1 MARSKNDEILIDIG
15 FNSDI
20 DNFVKAIETKLKN
33 ADFGKLENISQGLK
47 DINTN
52 IDNLNNKKID
62 IKYEDPEDLD
72 EILADLLNLQNT
84 LNDGIKLDIG
94 SGTARDKFKRF
105 AGELIAEK
113 QQLDKAM
120 NNGILTIDDD
130 YQVDNLTEYT
140 KLLYNMLDVIKA
152 IQERSKEK
160 LLPGDLDIFNGK
172 TNKSQKDIFGEN
184 IVDISTLQNN
194 IEKELD
200 KVKQIVNSEVHDV
213 LSVSDNESGIPLY
226 LKISTSKEV
235 LIEQARQVI
244 TALKQYAK
252 NNPIPIKLDLSSTI
266 QSKTTTKQIK
276 ELERLLPNANDP
288 EIKTQIEQLKN
299 EISKN
304 LTEGWSLRINTG
316 ELKEDTNLAK
326 KAIIELEKAIN
337 DANDKLVLRPR
348 IDIADET
355 SKQLHDKLIKLNQL
369 LDTDTKK
376 AVDKVSKNLKK
387 IGGGETQE
395 FENNLENIITRFQ
408 DLANS
413 TDSLNSLKAV
423 FEGMASFVQTFSGKQ
438 FLNEEL
444 IKNLK
449 GFKNAINITS
459 KNGLGTQLEL
469 LNSNTAETET
479 LSKAL
484 NTIVANLNTLK
495 FDDVN
500 LGVTDKDIT
509 LLINYT
515 NALVGFLTSFEKI
528 EKGLENGQLSGKLK
542 QFVTTINDA
551 FKDLDQDKLSPLKLL
566 KFDDDDGNTGFD
578 GALSELETFISKVE
592 EARTQYNSAKK
603 NLDNNK
609 IKTATESVVD
619 ISKDITKLNT
629 TAKANG
635 VISVLNDVL
644 KRGGELDKL
653 IKLFNSPFGK
663 SVNAPLELPKIN
675 TQKAAKSLEDNIYKD
690 GGKLKGLYDKYVKN
704 NDVANL
710 EAFYRE
716 LEKISNEY
724 FDLRKAKRDG
734 FIDEN
739 SFKAASAYITA
750 IIQEL
755 EQISGFQFPKLK
767 TKRMDLLGMSDNKNE
782 FAKFIA
788 DSKEFEAIEKEVF
801 TSLDKEANTTL
812 KNFDKVYST
821 VSKNIS
827 SLFNNN
833 DDISPLVENIKD
845 LYEQFQKLS
854 QLHNLGIINDEEFEK
869 VKNDLLYIG
878 ESVDKNF
885 VRKVDGL
892 NLDSDALNKYD
903 ENIADVYEHVQQLVT
918 LLSTGA
924 STNEIAKELYE
935 INEASKSIN
944 TQRTQ
949 DYNDAAELKAM
960 TDEAKELRDIIK
972 STKDKQLNF
981 FNKQDVVS
989 MHEFVEEYQNLI
1001 SAYNIFQNNE
1011 ENLTNAIGK
1020 ENVDKIKAEFDGLF
1034 KDLNNGFLQFINKI
1048 KKLPIGET
1056 LKAELTEVLLNNPFD
1071 TTDKNIDKWAN
1082 DVSVQLETLGNSL
1095 NVQGNKLSF
1104 NKILGKIYNDLNK
1117 NSNATKEWKT
1127 QMRALASEMESIGA
1141 DNSSTLA
1148 TKAFAER
1155 HQILDTQLK
1164 QSGQIGK
1171 DFFHKLSDNM
1181 QHQTTQL
1188 IAMTFS
1194 FYRLIGAIRQ
1204 GFQTV
1209 TEFDSALAKIS
1220 YTMDVSD
1227 KSLSNMGDTIIK
1239 LSKDL
1244 STSITSMEQV
1254 YTIYANMNTS
1264 PEEIEELSKYTAVL
1278 SNLSGIDAS
1287 TAADDIQAVVNQ
1299 FENLNSTDTS
1309 HIVDV
1314 FDYISR
1320 NISVDYQKGIEGM
1333 AEGVQAVGNVA
1344 DQAGLSYEQLSA
1356 IIAKTMEQTRNS
1368 GSSIANGL
1376 KTIMVRLSK
1385 ASSMDDEVDNSTL
1398 SKASAVLHD
1407 IGVEVY
1413 TTEGQFRE
1421 FDTIMTELAGKWDSL
1436 TEAQQA
1442 NISFQIAATR
1452 QTAVLKAILQNW
1464 TESMD
1469 LATSATE
1476 TNGNALENQEKYADT
1491 YAAKMQNIKNSL
1503 TELSITAFDDTGFKT
1518 MLDWVNKLAQA
1529 FTKLVDTIGTV
1540 PTAIAGIGAIV
1551 AKKFVGISDITDL
1564 YRNVA
1569 FNGKGKKELPNLLNS
1584 LSGQLGNSEKL
1595 NELTNTL
1602 TNYNERI
1609 VATSIANSKLSASEK
1624 ELIATEMAR
1633 KNTLIN
1639 LDTLQLQDI
1648 LSETKLEDTQKTEIM
1663 TALGLEAAINK
1674 LTDAEARKILVTKGL
1689 NEVEAESVVAKMKAV
1704 SAGAGGAT
1712 SSFSNFLA
1720 GINPVIIALTA
1731 LATILPIV
1739 KAAYDKYHISQQ
1751 EYREDLSEKISD
1763 FKNAKNELEDL
1774 SEQLQ
1779 TNKDKIRA
1787 LQIQAN
1793 QGKLSIVDKEELERL
1808 KEENIELEKNKGLKE
1823 AITQTAAIEAFE
1835 AAQKN
1840 PSDGYSGY
1848 KYTKPEEK
1856 SVEDVATKLSK
1867 QMETINNFRGSLQP
1881 YIESIK
1887 GLSVVEAKAALEMSQ
1902 LDKQTQD
1909 QVLSS
1914 YKLQYAN
1921 ELTSDSF
1928 TKLEHS
1934 ISKVND
1940 FDTLGEA
1947 AKSTANAF
1955 KEAKKEYDTLRGEDV
1970 DEELYKKGEAKV
1982 NELQKQVDQQLQDLQ
1997 QKISAYENYRD
2008 QGNILLPAAVE
2019 ELKSYQSEFNNL
2031 AKTMFE
2037 TTSAD
2042 AYYEMMSS
2050 EDKLAMF
2057 REGIVARVAE
2067 AYDVE
2072 ASFIDQELNEI
2083 FEKVAEKNG
2092 EIPKDFDFSKI
2103 TYSGKEATT
2112 VNLANG
2118 LQFTFDTTDVSEENK
2133 KNIDEYVQNLYE
2145 DVIKSLQYQGKELSF
2160 SNILTEM
2167 ILSNGIGL
2175 KSVDGLVGEIK
2186 QKVDDAIN
2194 KEIEPKK
2201 TYKSFNDAWKALGDG
2216 DDEDASS
2223 KLKDNLTKLADEGLL
2238 TKKFFTEDDSIE
2250 KWAHKFGVST
2260 EEASKDINSFIK
2272 WTDSMGLSVDG
2283 VLNKIN
2289 NLSKDESRL
2298 KSLKDAVTKLQ
2309 NAYSEKRDAVITNKD
2324 STKQKEK
2331 LNTTEAASANTIAD
2345 MEADFGDLKSWKKY
2359 KQVIGSTT
2367 STLKECQE
2375 AQDEL
2380 LTEYYNSGKF
2390 INEVVTATGKV
2401 DEATRS
2407 YYIAQLDELGVAN
2420 AQEVVDEEI
2429 LQRQVELKL
2438 SKIDLTTA
2446 TEEEWKET
2454 LQEIDSLDA
2463 LGVSADTAVEMIQA
2477 LEVAKLTAGHETL
2490 KNSDDIDFL
2499 DDLILKCRDAGIEI
2513 QGLLDAKHYFSE
2525 AAKLAKI
2532 GGGSAGTA
2540 DWLNSEGADAYEE
2553 WYKGYQKELETK
2565 NKELEIKEPNK
2576 DSSIENKKSS
2586 GETKRK
2592 TKEYIDWIARY
2603 IEEIQQKI
2611 DMQEAKLA
2619 NTFTEKG
2626 QNKIYNSIINYYG
2639 KIAKAYKVAS
2649 KKYTDSYKAFLNS
2662 KDGKKY
2668 ITKAIRKKIENGTI
2682 SGSRSQLIQMF
2693 GEERGKVI
2701 NEAIERWKK
2710 SEQASVNAEKAITD
2724 KRNKKAEKYQKQAD
2738 RRQAK
2743 SDYKRQLSEAEEKGY
2758 KYQNEKLKES
2768 YDLERASL
2776 KKQIKVAKINHD
2788 ITEQKKLQA
2797 QLAQLDNSLAKEQ
2810 FDNIIARYDRI
2821 KGAIEDRKAMTQ
2833 SQIDLTTAKGANAST
2848 NYYRSIQQSD
2858 KELMAKNRKELAALQ
2873 EQVKKT
2879 TKNSQ
2884 ERRDCEKQIND
2895 LLVEQNNLAAD
2906 ITQQNKNILD
2916 TYNKYVDAVR
2926 SGNNRIADELNFL
2939 DGLADYDKHTSDD
2952 IKGFF
2957 TDAGKAA
2964 LDAAYKGFLI
2974 SQRNVQF
2981 DKENYEK
2988 FFKAYNDPAIKAALD
3003 AGKTIDIITA
3013 QGEKVT
3019 INSFEQ
3025 LRSEADKYS
3034 DNLKADIKA
3043 VYDYRNKTFEL
3054 EKEKYT
3060 EELNLVKKLIDA
3072 KKKELDAEKDLH
3084 DYQRTISE
3092 KTTNIT
3098 NLERQLAAYSGNTS
3112 EEGRAKLQSLQKQLS
3127 DAQKDLEETE
3137 YDRYISDQKNML
3149 DELQTEYEEQIN
3161 KYLEDFKARVD
3172 EGFKDAIAN
3181 IKDGNEYLKALAK
3194 EHGYEPQY
3202 DDLGFIKELTKTIN
3216 KLDSNIESESGL
3228 NGKGGSSKT
3237 NNTSTKEDLSPR
3249 QSFVMEKV
3257 PSSSTITNR
3266 LQTVAMAEDKKA
3278 KKELLNKIKDIVS
3291 NPKNQK
3297 KDTKNISDVNKLIY
3311 KKYKKALTT
3320 NGLKTLANVL
3330 GVPYGKDKDSVLY
3343 KALKEIG
3350 FAKGGIAKLIKR
3362 NGDDGIATLKRG
3374 EAVLTP
3380 LQSKQ
3385 FAVLAKNLEHI
3396 NSLMYEYQLA
3406 NAKYEALMDLQQA
3419 QMEHQIAMQKV
3430 LTGHDKSASFDGD
3443 VNFYFELHDVQN
3455 PQMFLQQIKND
3466 YKIQKAL
3473 QEVTIKQLIE
3483 PNKLGV
3489 KKIK

>member
-1 MARSKNDEILIDIG
+1 MARSKSDEILIDIG
-15 FNSDI
+15 FDSNI
-20 DNFVKAIETKLKN
+20 DEFIKETETKLKN
-33 ADFGKLENISQGLK
+33 SSLGDSLSLGSALSEELKTLSRKIDEISNKKVDVNINNKSINDAVAKLQNIQNIFNEDKDVKITANGLKNITSDLSKLQEEIDRLGTDDGFLNIQDSKDLENVEKYINKLKELESYISKISDKKADFQSKAFEKIQNQLGNVFGSNELEDFTDIDTYLKATIREMQGTINATISNIKGGKSVLGEETDIPLTMK
-47 DINTN
+47 INT
-52 IDNLNNKKID
+52 
-62 IKYEDPEDLD
+62 
-72 EILADLLNLQNT
+72 T
-84 LNDGIKLDIG
+84 
-94 SGTARDKFKRF
+94 
-105 AGELIAEK
+105 
-113 QQLDKAM
+113 
-120 NNGILTIDDD
+120 
-130 YQVDNLTEYT
+130 
-140 KLLYNMLDVIKA
+140 
-152 IQERSKEK
+152 
-160 LLPGDLDIFNGK
+160 
-172 TNKSQKDIFGEN
+172 
-184 IVDISTLQNN
+184 
-194 IEKELD
+194 
-200 KVKQIVNSEVHDV
+200 
-213 LSVSDNESGIPLY
+213 
-226 LKISTSKEV
+226 KEV
-235 LIEQARQVI
+235 LQAQVQDI
-244 TALKQYAK
+244 LTALKEYTS
-252 NNPIPIKLDLSSTI
+252 NRPIPIKLDLSSSY
-266 QSKTTTKQIK
+266 QSKMMSRQITKLQKLIP
-276 ELERLLPNANDP
+276 EASDP
-288 EIKTQIEQLKN
+288 EIRAELDKLKN
-299 EISKN
+299 DIAKVF
-304 LTEGWSLRINTG
+304 TEGWSLRINTG
-316 ELKEDTNLAK
+316 DLKADTDLVKN
-326 KAIIELEKAIN
+326 AISELERAT
-337 DANDKLVLRPR
+337 AEASDKIVLKPR
-348 IDIADET
+348 VDIADNV
-355 SKQLHDKLIKLNQL
+355 SQQLHNKLKDLTKTLEN
-369 LDTDTKK
+369 DTKE
-376 AVDKVSKNLKK
+376 ALNKVEEVTAQEANVLQF
-387 IGGGETQE
+387 GGNIEQTAKFFKGFGEE
-395 FENNLENIITRFQ
+395 GFITP
-408 DLANS
+408 
-413 TDSLNSLKAV
+413 
-423 FEGMASFVQTFSGKQ
+423 
-438 FLNEEL
+438 EL
-444 IKNLK
+444 IQNIKD
-449 GFKNAINITS
+449 FKNAINLKTD
-459 KNGLGTQLEL
+459 NGLGTQLEKL
-469 LNSNTAETET
+469 ASHHSELNSVSASLLKITGVLEQLKGENFDVGITEE
-479 LSKAL
+479 
-484 NTIVANLNTLK
+484 
-495 FDDVN
+495 
-500 LGVTDKDIT
+500 DIT
-509 LLINYT
+509 LLTRYT
-515 NALVGFLTSFEKI
+515 TALTSFLDSYSQIRAKADT
-528 EKGLENGQLSGKLK
+528 GQLSAGLKDFVDIVNENFAPLAEGKLQSLGFFNDFSEK
-542 QFVTTINDA
+542 IKDGKDNDLTDAIKEIEDFV
-551 FKDLDQDKLSPLKLL
+551 
-566 KFDDDDGNTGFD
+566 
-578 GALSELETFISKVE
+578 SKVE
-592 EARTQYNSAKK
+592 TAREEYNKSVNDINGKDK
-603 NLDNNK
+603 L
-609 IKTATESVVD
+609 KTGSETIASV
-619 ISKDITKLNT
+619 SKDITKLNT

-739 SFKAASAYITA
+739 SFKATSAYITA

-801 TSLDKEANTTL
+801 ASLDKEANTTL
-812 KNFDKVYST
+812 KNFDKTYST

-833 DDISPLVENIKD
+833 DDIFPLVENVKD

-869 VKNDLLYIG
+869 VKNDLSYIG

-892 NLDSDALNKYD
+892 NLDSDALNRYD

-944 TQRTQ
+944 TQRVQ

-989 MHEFVEEYQNLI
+989 MHEFVEEYQNLL
-1001 SAYNIFQNNE
+1001 SAYNIFQSNE

-1034 KDLNNGFLQFINKI
+1034 KDLNNGFLQFVNKI

-1056 LKAELTEVLLNNPFD
+1056 LKAEFTEVLLNNPFD
-1071 TTDKNIDKWAN
+1071 ATDKNIDKWAN

-1095 NVQGNKLSF
+1095 NVQGNRLSF

-1148 TKAFAER
+1148 TKAFGER

-1194 FYRLIGAIRQ
+1194 FYRLIGAIKQ

-1244 STSITSMEQV
+1244 STSISSMEQV

-1464 TESMD
+1464 TKSMD
-1469 LATSATE
+1469 LATGATE

-1602 TNYNERI
+1602 TSYNERI

-1648 LSETKLEDTQKTEIM
+1648 LSETKLEDTQKKEIM
-1663 TALGLEAAINK
+1663 TAFGLEAAINK

-1689 NEVEAESVVAKMKAV
+1689 NEVEAESVVARMKAV

-1712 SSFSNFLA
+1712 SGFSNFLA

-1739 KAAYDKYHISQQ
+1739 KSAYDKYHISQQ

-1779 TNKDKIRA
+1779 TNKDKIKA

-1823 AITQTAAIEAFE
+1823 AVTQTATIEAFE

-1867 QMETINNFRGSLQP
+1867 QMETINYFRGSLQP

-1928 TKLEHS
+1928 TELEHS
-1934 ISKVND
+1934 ISKVNN

-1955 KEAKKEYDTLRGEDV
+1955 KEAKKEYNILRGEDV

-2008 QGNILLPAAVE
+2008 QGNILLPTDVE
-2019 ELKSYQSEFNNL
+2019 DLKSYQNEFNNL

-2194 KEIEPKK
+2194 KEIKPKK

-2331 LNTTEAASANTIAD
+2331 LNATEAASASTIAD

-2499 DDLILKCRDAGIEI
+2499 DDLILKCQDAGIEI

-2525 AAKLAKI
+2525 AAKLAKV
-2532 GGGSAGTA
+2532 GGGSAGTV
-2540 DWLNSEGADAYEE
+2540 DWLNSEGADTYEE

-2565 NKELEIKEPNK
+2565 NKKLKAKESNK

-2586 GETKRK
+2586 GETKRQ
-2592 TKEYIDWIARY
+2592 TKEYIDWIQRY

-2649 KKYTDSYKAFLNS
+2649 GKYTASYKAFLNS

-2810 FDNIIARYDRI
+2810 FDNTIAYFERL
-2821 KGAIEDRKAMTQ
+2821 KGAITDRKEIVQ
-2833 SQIDLTTAKGANAST
+2833 SQIDLASAKGANANVS
-2848 NYYRSIQQSD
+2848 YYRDIQKAD
-2858 KELMAKNRKELAALQ
+2858 NELINKNKQAIVEAREDLAKTVAG
-2873 EQVKKT
+2873 T
-2879 TKNSQ
+2879 D
-2884 ERRDCEKQIND
+2884 ERRDAEAKVNA
-2895 LLVEQNNLAAD
+2895 LLVEQNNLMAD
-2906 ITQQNKNILD
+2906 IAQQNQNILD

-3025 LRSEADKYS
+3025 LRLEADKYS

-3181 IKDGNEYLKALAK
+3181 IKNGNEYLKALAK
-3194 EHGYEPQY
+3194 EYGYEPQY
-3202 DDLGFIKELTKTIN
+3202 DDLGSIKELTKTIN

-3249 QSFVMEKV
+3249 L

-3396 NSLMYEYQLA
+3396 NSLMYAQQLA

-3430 LTGHDKSASFDGD
+3430 LTGHDKTTSFDGN